1 MNTSPL
7 LLAIRAISVEF
18 ARRIFIP
25 TVIIVGIALTAF
37 LAVTIWLVTQSAWW
51 WFLLTPL
58 MIVTFVAIIL
68 AVISWYALRF
78 LNPKQTKEQKRTVRL
93 FVDDLQEISEIV
105 QTPKFILLFQLV
117 KDTLFPSQGGL
128 INRVSTHASST
139 KPSFSA
145 IVASFK

>member
-7 LLAIRAISVEF
+7 LLAIRAVSAEF

-25 TVIIVGIALTAF
+25 TILIAGIVAVAF
-37 LAVTIWLVTQSAWW
+37 LAVTIWLVTQNAWW
-51 WFLLTPL
+51 WLLLAP
-58 MIVTFVAIIL
+58 IIIAVSVGIIL
-68 AVISWYALRF
+68 AVITAYALRF
-78 LNPKQTKEQKRTVRL
+78 LSPKQTKDQKRSVKL

-117 KDTLFPSQGGL
+117 KDTIFPSQSGL
-128 INRVSTHASST
+128 ISRVSTHVNST
-139 KPSFSA
+139 RPSFSA